1 MMLPAWPRRRV
12 AGESGLSFLLLV
24 MISLGLQLCMPGQ
37 NPGRFTGGV
46 EPLFG
51 PTACRAGEPP
61 EAAEP
66 TSPPVPD
73 LEGAA
78 TGVPAAVTSAEPAEP
93 TGPANPPPKR
103 LPRSFELL
111 RPIHFF
117 GGQASAIVPDF
128 FRPIAIEQLDRQLS
142 PLADTVIS
150 GVERPQLVRAV
161 YVARLAGAS
170 LVSTQTTWEFA
181 HRGQAPDRLSLGS
194 IGLAIRSAS
203 LAAGGGGLR
212 TDAPPLDTDGDGNV
226 SLTVRGDTRLAIS
239 WTAAG
244 RETDREISF
253 DLAIPRASQARW
265 LIAVPAEMKLDTLD
279 GVIQA
284 LPSPPPEAA
293 ARDSGRSLAWYAIEG
308 GGLSRLRLRVLKVA
322 GGQTNAPLVVR
333 QASMVYELLPSSI
346 RFSSRWVVDPPTDG
360 VLPPLRVD
368 AGRVTAVTVAGTEV
382 RWSETLSEEGN
393 WIQLRSESADASL
406 RTAINIAVDG
416 EAAWSDVPG
425 LQELPWIE
433 FRDCVPELVGNQL
446 PAKVMVDSQLDLM
459 RLGLPAGWD
468 YLSPVE
474 ANQNGTTYR
483 LGGPWGS
490 EPPSVRVASS
500 EKQIF
505 ANSVV
510 RLSATEA
517 RFRAVLESSIELGGG
532 GPRPIRLRIEP
543 GWTVESVVLPRSG
556 RVIELPP
563 EFAKERLISL
573 WPTADEME
581 DGRLKLRVIG
591 YQALR
596 LNGDVATYP
605 ASSFAS
611 LTNCRNRLVAVVSP
625 PQGFRWTSEASLVA
639 NRTTPESLSAI
650 QRQLLG
656 EVPTEAM
663 LLDISR
669 ERMESLSSRS
679 PVVDFNANT
688 LVKLTVEN
696 QRLME
701 TLFVSCASATGQLDQ
716 LRVEFG
722 VGIRPDMAWSVD
734 PSTTPLRRLLRARR
748 LSPIADDPT
757 EQREIW
763 DLELERSGAQ
773 SAVLVGRRE
782 RSVVSWSGDANQPPQ
797 PLRIDL
803 PSVMGASGRV
813 ARVLVPDSLR
823 LVRSSAG
830 VLRVPHSAE
839 GGLTIATDL
848 NGGPVGT
855 MLRYDSSGISWL
867 EVIPAADV
875 EPRSVTWSESI
886 DIVSSLRGGDWIT
899 AEYELGPGESLA
911 IDCDADLRL
920 AGVTDSEGRGL
931 VYDRVPGR
939 LVIRTPHLPGQSQSE
954 RDITPLGEATRV
966 IIRWSRPAIGNAWL
980 KAWRPPTLAVSGS
993 VLRSRWRLHAA
1004 SDTLIPQQLI
1014 FRLPPLFGGW
1024 TTTTDP
1030 AKNRPRHADTN
1041 AQDSLMPAQSM
1052 AWDITPGG
1060 EHPVW
1065 IVDRSSWLSLA
1076 VAISLLLFAAS
1087 WKMARQR
1094 PIWVG
1099 LGFVLS
1105 ALLLPTLS
1113 LGWGW
1118 ILVTCLPIAAGS
1130 LLGTTLFAPGGQ
1142 NRVNLPVPI
1151 TATETARLTAWLGLA
1166 IGASWLMAAAE
1177 VRGQSAPSP
1186 PSENPPPNVASPA
1199 MADPAA
1205 GLPAPAMNGERL
1217 PAGDRPTVLI
1227 PTGPD
1232 GELMGDKVYVPQQL
1246 YQQLFLE
1253 KPVTV
1258 TPPTITSAIYRL
1270 RLDGMT
1276 ETAMPSAEWEIRYSL
1291 SNLAERSEILLPI
1304 RATDLRSVQWLPGG
1318 EAKPL
1323 RWTAVGDGQIKI
1335 SLPPTSSAALLLRL
1349 VTEVASPEGRLRRV
1363 RLIVPAVASA
1373 SLMVDS
1379 NVAVQRFDLTG
1390 AIGQTESLP
1399 DSGRLSAD
1407 LGAVRVIDLGV
1418 LLRQGARGIP
1428 AIGAR
1433 RYWVHG
1439 SPGRGQVE
1447 CEIEPAESSIQVGTD
1462 MPVVIL
1468 GGTQPTLTTTD
1479 WVLQRSETISL
1490 QRQLLTF
1497 RARRDQPEPIRLLWP
1512 IDPITAGMGE
1522 ADEAVAITI
1531 PDVISAG
1538 SAPTPS
1544 ALIATWAG
1552 EGYRMVALGA
1562 PDQATDASDAI
1573 DSFIAA
1579 WKGYRGA
1586 AQQVIRSDGP
1596 LGRLLLVERPRRD
1609 WRCEE
1614 QHHLHVR
1621 QGEMLLSYDGTI
1633 SRGERSIGP
1642 LRLTIPAR
1650 YEIRQLT
1657 VNGVDVPSAPRS
1669 VGGVTEVLLAD
1680 TAGAEGM
1687 QVQLRARQ
1695 SLLLTEPF
1703 EPPRVRIEPILQVSG
1718 TYSLTRDR
1726 SLRIEQIRNSE
1737 APEISQTPLKI
1748 GDQLL
1753 GGWIPCWTW
1762 RIDDGQFSGAMPAP
1776 QSDRPV
1782 SIGGTFRAEPLATR
1796 LEVLQR
1802 TGVDWNQSRWMAD
1815 TLVQVRLVGP
1825 AGEAQP
1831 LLDDVNVKW
1840 PTAWAEQLVVEP
1852 AEAWSSQPAIDPTMK
1867 IIRIRPDAAA
1877 RAGGTATIR
1886 IRGFRV
1892 GETDSMPEIP
1902 RPEVLG
1908 AHSVRTYLSVPTS
1921 AGGRPLVWMN
1931 LSTIA
1936 DELPPELQDPTPTD
1950 VDANAVNAT
1959 TPPERLIFRAL
1970 DGGAN
1975 VRLQPSRSE
1984 VSVPRATVADIQFFP
1999 RKSSR
2004 DLVILRWDIEPGDAA
2019 GTAIRF
2025 PQGTLPV
2032 AIWVGGRPVPLA
2044 AESKTAVV
2052 QPPNGAKRIVEVPF
2066 ALTGLAQ
2073 SLVVL
2078 CELVDFQPGKNSP
2091 LPSLVDIG
2099 VDESWLTVY
2108 RPVDGMTRPRL
2119 SLASERAGWVLSDST
2134 ARVAALANS
2143 IAKATQA
2150 SVDGATDRTTG
2161 ELVAWLTP
2169 WDARMNQLL
2178 NPSQFGG
2185 EPAAESTDDRRQPA
2199 EVNDPTDTTDP
2210 ESLGKAV
2217 ASLHD
2222 FDWNAFRLSW
2232 QQYTSRITG
2241 GEWEIAEN
2249 APSSDRHPAWSA
2261 ELIAHQAGAVTQLPI
2276 LETDRRSAVNALTS
2290 RLLPLAA
2297 AFALAGWLIWSY
2309 RVPLANSLVQPAIWL
2324 FLLGLTAL
2332 PFAPVPVALAI
2343 CLVAASGPWL
2353 ANRPN
2358 ATKDRKPRFGL

>member
-1 MMLPAWPRRRV
+1 MLTIWPLRRA
-12 AGESGLSFLLLV
+12 AGECGRSLLLV
-24 MISLGLQLCMPGQ
+24 GLVWLGLGALSPGQ
-37 NPGRFTGGV
+37 HPGSVAGRIDAMLGA
-46 EPLFG
+46 
-51 PTACRAGEPP
+51 TACRADEPTEPP
-61 EAAEP
+61 AQTDQPDAAAAEIP
-66 TSPPVPD
+66 TVVAP
-73 LEGAA
+73 
-78 TGVPAAVTSAEPAEP
+78 AEPAESAVTQDAPP
-93 TGPANPPPKR
+93 TRSP

-111 RPIHFF
+111 RPIYFF
-117 GGQASAIVPDF
+117 GGQASGIVPDF
-128 FRPIAIEQLDRQLS
+128 FRPIAIEQLDRQLR
-142 PLADTVIS
+142 PLADSVIS

-170 LVSTQTTWEFA
+170 LVSTQTTWEVA
-181 HRGQAPDRLSLGS
+181 HHGQSPERLSLGS

-203 LAAGGGGLR
+203 LAPGGGGLQ
-212 TDAPPLDTDGDGNV
+212 TDSPPLDTDGDGNV
-226 SLTVRGDTRLAIS
+226 SLTVQGDTRLAIS

-265 LIAVPAEMKLDTLD
+265 LIAVPTEMKLDTLD

-322 GGQTNAPLVVR
+322 GGQTNSPLVVR

-346 RFSSRWVVDPPTDG
+346 RFASRWVVDPPADG
-360 VLPPLRVD
+360 VLPPLRLD
-368 AGRVTAVTVAGTEV
+368 GGRVTAVTVGGTAV
-382 RWSETLSEEGN
+382 RWNETLSEEGK
-393 WIQLRSESADASL
+393 WIQLRAEATDVSL

-416 EAAWSDVPG
+416 EASWSDVPG
-425 LQELPWIE
+425 LQELPWVE
-433 FRDCVPELVGNQL
+433 FRDCVPELIGNQL
-446 PAKVMVDSQLDLM
+446 PAKVMVDSRLDLM

-474 ANQNGTTYR
+474 SNQNGTTYR

-490 EPPSVRVASS
+490 EPPSVRIAAF
-500 EKQIF
+500 ETQIF
-505 ANSVV
+505 ANSVI

-517 RFRAVLESSIELGGG
+517 RFRAVLESSIELGSG

-543 GWTVESVVLPRSG
+543 GWTVESVVLPQSG

-581 DGRLKLRVIG
+581 NGGLKLRVIG
-591 YQALR
+591 YQPLR
-596 LNGDVATYP
+596 LNGDVAIYP

-611 LTNCRNRLVAVVSP
+611 LTNSRNRLVAVVSP

-639 NRTTPESLSAI
+639 NRTSPESLTAI

-656 EVPTEAM
+656 EVPPEAM

-669 ERMESLSSRS
+669 ERIESLSSRS
-679 PVVDFNANT
+679 PIVDFNANT
-688 LVKLTVEN
+688 LFKLVVEN
-696 QRLME
+696 QRLLE
-701 TLFVSCASATGQLDQ
+701 TLTVSCVSAVGQLDQ
-716 LRVEFG
+716 VRVEFG
-722 VGIRPDMAWSVD
+722 VGSQPDMAWSVD
-734 PSTTPLRRLLRARR
+734 PSTSPLRRLLRARR
-748 LSPIADDPT
+748 LTPTAADAA

-773 SAVLVGRRE
+773 SAVLIGRRE
-782 RSVVSWSGDANQPPQ
+782 RIVSAWAGGAQQ
-797 PLRIDL
+797 AREPLRVEL

-813 ARVLVPDSLR
+813 ARVLIPDSLR
-823 LVRSSAG
+823 LVRSSTG
-830 VLRVPHSAE
+830 VLRVPHSVE
-839 GGLTIATDL
+839 GGLTPQADP
-848 NGGPVGT
+848 NGGTAGT
-855 MLRYDSSGISWL
+855 MLRYDPSGTSWI
-867 EVIPAADV
+867 EVIPATDAP
-875 EPRSVTWSESI
+875 PRSVTWSEAI

-899 AEYELGPGESLA
+899 ARYELGPGESLT
-911 IDCDADLRL
+911 IDCDSDLRL

-931 VYDRVPGR
+931 VHDWVPGR
-939 LVIRTPHLPGQSQSE
+939 LVIRSPDRSAQGRSE
-954 RDITPLGEATRV
+954 RDITPLGDATRV
-966 IIRWSRPAIGNAWL
+966 IVRWSRPSIGNAWL
-980 KAWRPPTLAVSGS
+980 KAWQPPRLAVSGS

-1004 SDTLIPQQLI
+1004 TDSLIPQQLI
-1014 FRLPPLFGGW
+1014 SRLPAPLGRW
-1024 TTTTDP
+1024 TGVTDS
-1030 AKNRPRHADTN
+1030 AKDRPVKLDA
-1041 AQDSLMPAQSM
+1041 ADSLLTADST
-1052 AWDITPGG
+1052 AWELNAVDDY
-1060 EHPVW
+1060 PVW

-1076 VAISLLLFAAS
+1076 VVISLLLFAAS
-1087 WKMARQR
+1087 WKLARQH
-1094 PIWVG
+1094 PILVG
-1099 LGFVLS
+1099 LGFGLS
-1105 ALLLPTLS
+1105 AILLPTLS

-1118 ILVTCLPIAAGS
+1118 MLVTCLPIAAGS
-1130 LLGTTLFAPGGQ
+1130 LLGTTLLLPRGQ
-1142 NRVNLPVPI
+1142 GRANLIIPVKI
-1151 TATETARLTAWLGLA
+1151 TETARLTCWLGFA
-1166 IGASWLMAAAE
+1166 IGATWFLGAGDVWGQAAPSQPNGNSPASGALPVPRNAAAG
-1177 VRGQSAPSP
+1177 VP
-1186 PSENPPPNVASPA
+1186 
-1199 MADPAA
+1199 
-1205 GLPAPAMNGERL
+1205 L
-1217 PAGDRPTVLI
+1217 PAGVNELLPLGRRPTVLI

-1232 GELMGDKVYVPQQL
+1232 GQPLGDKVYVPQRL
-1246 YQQLFLE
+1246 YQELFRE
-1253 KPVTV
+1253 KTMPVA
-1258 TPPTITSAIYRL
+1258 PPTITSAIYRL

-1276 ETAMPSAEWEIRYSL
+1276 DTAMPSAEWEIRYSL

-1304 RATDLRSVQWLPGG
+1304 RSTDLRSVQWLPGG

-1323 RWTAVGDGQIKI
+1323 RWTAMGDGQVKI
-1335 SLPPTSSAALLLRL
+1335 SLPPISSAALLLRL
-1349 VTEVASPEGRLRRV
+1349 VTEVESPERRLRRV
-1363 RLIVPAVASA
+1363 RLVIPAVASA

-1379 NVAVQRFDLTG
+1379 NVAVQRFELTG

-1407 LGAVRVIDLGV
+1407 LGAVRAIELGV

-1428 AIGAR
+1428 AIGDR

-1462 MPVVIL
+1462 MPIVVL
-1468 GGTQPTLTTTD
+1468 GGTPPTLTTTD
-1479 WVLQRSETISL
+1479 WALQRSETISS

-1538 SAPTPS
+1538 SASTPS

-1552 EGYRMVALGA
+1552 EGYRLISLGDA
-1562 PDQATDASDAI
+1562 DQASEASDSI

-1579 WKGYRGA
+1579 WKGYRGS
-1586 AQQVIRSDGP
+1586 AQQVIRSAGP
-1596 LGRLLLVERPRRD
+1596 LGRLLLVQRPRRD

-1621 QGEMLLSYDGTI
+1621 QGEMLLTYDGTI
-1633 SRGERSIGP
+1633 TRGERSIGP
-1642 LRLTIPAR
+1642 LRLTLPAR
-1650 YEIRQLT
+1650 YEIRRLT
-1657 VNGVDVPSAPRS
+1657 VNGVDVPTAPRS

-1680 TAGAEGM
+1680 TAGAERM
-1687 QVQLRARQ
+1687 QVQLNARQ

-1703 EPPRVRIEPILQVSG
+1703 EPPRVRIEPIMQVSG

-1726 SLRIEQIRNSE
+1726 LLRIEQIRGSE

-1762 RIDDGQFSGAMPAP
+1762 QIEEGQFTEAMPAP

-1796 LEVLQR
+1796 IEVLQR
-1802 TGVDWNQSRWMAD
+1802 AGVDWNQSRWMAD
-1815 TLVQVRLVGP
+1815 TVIRVRLVGP

-1840 PTAWAEQLVVEP
+1840 PAAWAEQLSVEP

-1886 IRGFRV
+1886 IRGYRA

-1908 AHSVRTYLSVPTS
+1908 AHAVRTYLSVPTS

-1936 DELPPELQDPTPTD
+1936 DELPPELQEPPPPGAADTPDPT
-1950 VDANAVNAT
+1950 AAA
-1959 TPPERLIFRAL
+1959 ERLIFRAL
-1970 DGGAN
+1970 DAGAN

-1984 VSVPRATVADIQFFP
+1984 ISIPRATVADIQFFP
-1999 RKSSR
+1999 RKSTR
-2004 DLVILRWDIEPGDAA
+2004 DLVIVRWDIEPGDAA
-2019 GTAIRF
+2019 GTAVRF
-2025 PQGTLPV
+2025 PRGTRPV
-2032 AIWVGGRPVPLA
+2032 AIWVGGRQVSFAEL
-2044 AESKTAVV
+2044 AESPGVPSADRGKA
-2052 QPPNGAKRIVEVPF
+2052 IVEVPF

-2073 SLVVL
+2073 SLVVV
-2078 CELVDFQPGKNSP
+2078 CELVGFQPGQDAA

-2108 RPVDGMTRPRL
+2108 QPVDGMERSRL
-2119 SLASERAGWVLSDST
+2119 GLAGDRSGWELSDSV
-2134 ARVAALANS
+2134 ARLAALAES
-2143 IAKATQA
+2143 VAKVTQA

-2169 WDARMNQLL
+2169 WDARVNQLL
-2178 NPSQFGG
+2178 HRSQVVGDS
-2185 EPAAESTDDRRQPA
+2185 AAGSTNGRRPPEEVDNGSQRADTAAQEQESVANAVA
-2199 EVNDPTDTTDP
+2199 ETP
-2210 ESLGKAV
+2210 ES
-2217 ASLHD
+2217 S
-2222 FDWNAFRLSW
+2222 WSEFRERW
-2232 QQYTSRITG
+2232 RQYMTRITG
-2241 GEWEIAEN
+2241 EEWDVPKN
-2249 APSSDRHPAWSA
+2249 ASASTPRTEWSA
-2261 ELIAHQAGAVTQLPI
+2261 DLIARHAGAVTQLPI
-2276 LETDRRSAVNALTS
+2276 LETDNRTTVNALAS

-2297 AFALAGWLIWSY
+2297 ALVLGGWLIWFY
-2309 RVPLANSLVQPAIWL
+2309 RAQLAISLAQPAFWL

-2332 PFAPVPVALAI
+2332 PFAPLPVALAI

-2353 ANRPN
+2353 ANRPS
-2358 ATKDRKPRFGL
+2358 AAKERKPRFGL